1 MGQSTLFSR
10 VTAVVTTLV
19 VFCLLPA
26 SFALAAFTEQG
37 ATVLGGA
44 NYSARSVSL
53 ADIDNDG
60 DLDAFFQGSGT
71 TTSNSNR
78 QLFRNN
84 LIGTGAFTFTNI
96 TSTWLSGL
104 GGLGSS
110 WSAAWGD
117 YNGDGRVDVFVGQ
130 ENSSG
135 ATGDV
140 LRNNGSSFSNESAA
154 TNLDDPGF
162 HQNVGWADIDHDLDL
177 DLVIGMEGPERHEIY
192 LQGPASQFT
201 PVGAAVG
208 IQVEWGTKAYGTA
221 IGDTDGDGDLDI
233 YISTCRS
240 GGNIRNNFF
249 KNMLAETGSLSF
261 VDIAD
266 SNGTQF
272 MDNSY
277 GTEFLDF
284 DNDGDL
290 DLYMTGADGSKSKI
304 WRNDGGNMFTDVDTI
319 TGHELLRDALGNPVR
334 GIDLNGSRAV
344 DYDNDGDLD
353 LYFHDNLTSTGN
365 QRLFR
370 NDGNWEFVDV
380 TVAEGLHQAA
390 SGAPVGAGGYDSAW
404 GDLDRDGDQDLIDPN
419 NSTFS
424 GPSGTVATPERVY
437 VSDASTNGN
446 HWLYVELAGPT
457 ANTTGIGA
465 TLYATMNDGTPQEL
479 TLRRE
484 ANTNIGT
491 FNQSDL
497 PVHFGLGAALEIDE
511 LRIEW
516 PDGSRQSLYNVA
528 ANQYLTVEYM
538 PGDYDGNG
546 AVDAG
551 DYIVWRNGLGAS
563 YKLSDYTVWRAHF
576 GQSLPGSGNGTNVA
590 VPEPANVCL
599 LLSALAILICC
610 CRARRSPANTS
621 RWVSRT
627 LSLPKR
633 PAPRQRN
640 RHQANCRWL
649 RRNVSERFRPR
660 TAAEGLPSQSK
671 VLAPNHIIR
680 GIDDLV
686 AISIR
691 REGNASPKLARQM
704 L

>member
-1 MGQSTLFSR
+1 MEQSTLFSC
-10 VTAVVTTLV
+10 VAAVVAALV

-26 SFALAAFTEQG
+26 SFAVAAFTEQG

-60 DLDAFFQGSGT
+60 DLDAFFQGSA
-71 TTSNSNR
+71 SSAR
-78 QLFRNN
+78 QMLRNN
-84 LIGTGAFTFTNI
+84 IIGTESFTFTNV
-96 TSTWLSGL
+96 TSTMVPS
-104 GGLGSS
+104 GLGSS

-117 YNGDGRVDVFVGQ
+117 YDGDGRVDVFVGQ

-135 ATGDV
+135 ATGDI

-201 PVGAAVG
+201 PVGTAAG
-208 IQVEWGTKAYGTA
+208 IQVDWGTKAYGTA

-266 SNGTQF
+266 TNGTQF

-277 GTEFLDF
+277 GAEFLDF

-290 DLYMTGADGSKSKI
+290 DLHMTGADGSKSKI
-304 WRNDGGNMFTDVDTI
+304 WRNDGANMFTDVDTI
-319 TGHELLRDALGNPVR
+319 TGHELLRDSLGNPVR
-334 GIDLNGSRAV
+334 GTDFNGSKAV

-353 LYFHDNLTSTGN
+353 LYVHDNLTSTGN

-370 NDGNWEFVDV
+370 NVGNWSFVDA
-380 TVAEGLHQAA
+380 TVAEGLHEAA
-390 SGAPVGAGGYDSAW
+390 GGAPVGAGGYDSAW

-419 NSTFS
+419 NSTFN
-424 GPSGTVATPERVY
+424 GTIPTPERVY

-465 TLYATMNDGTPQEL
+465 TLYATMNDGSPQEV

-497 PVHFGLGAALEIDE
+497 PVHFGLGAVSEIDE

-528 ANQYLTVEYM
+528 ANQYLTVEFM
-538 PGDYDGNG
+538 PGDYDGDG
-546 AVDAG
+546 AVSAG
-551 DYIVWRNGLGAS
+551 DYIVWRNGLGTS
-563 YKLSDYTVWRAHF
+563 YQPSDYTVWRAHF
-576 GQSLPGSGNGTNVA
+576 GQSLSGSGNGTNVA
-590 VPEPANVCL
+590 VPEPANACL
-599 LLSALAILICC
+599 LLSAIPILIRG
-610 CRARRSPANTS
+610 CRARRSPAETPPFGIVNAFASAAPNPTS
-621 RWVSRT
+621 AQ
-627 LSLPKR
+627 SLPGQS
-633 PAPRQRN
+633 PLV
-640 RHQANCRWL
+640 QA
-649 RRNVSERFRPR
+649 
-660 TAAEGLPSQSK
+660 
-671 VLAPNHIIR
+671 
-680 GIDDLV
+680 
-686 AISIR
+686 
-691 REGNASPKLARQM
+691 
-704 L
+704 